1 MEVTLRGGSLARAH
15 GLDAGGIVATEQVAK
30 AAPSGAER
38 AALALAVALA
48 PQGPRGHN
56 PQVGC
61 VILAADGTV
70 LAEGWHRGAGTPHAE
85 VDALS
90 HLGSGAADGATA
102 VVTLEPCNHTGRTGP
117 CAEALIAAGVAR
129 VVYAV
134 ADPGDASSGGA
145 QRLRDAGVDVVHAP
159 DERADL
165 LIDDWR
171 FALAHGRPRV
181 TVKWAQSL
189 DGRAAATDG
198 TSQWITGPEA
208 RTHVHGQ
215 RSVHDAIVVGT
226 GTVLADDPRL
236 TARRP
241 HATDGD
247 DLAAPQP
254 LPVVVGARPVPAG
267 ARLRDHPRSF
277 VQVAGEPGGWLAALW
292 RDHGVQTVYVEGGPT
307 LASAVVA
314 AGLADR
320 IHCYVA
326 PTLLGGPRTAMG
338 DVGVATIDEQ
348 LLLDD
353 VQVEALGRDL
363 LVSAIPRP
371 ATIRPAAT
379 AAKEG

>member
-1 MEVTLRGGSLARAH
+1 MPLRAR
-15 GLDAGGIVATEQVAK
+15 GLDTGGIVATGQ
-30 AAPSGAER
+30 AAA
-38 AALALAVALA
+38 AALAPAEREALDRALA
-48 PQGPRGHN
+48 IAAHGPRGHN

-61 VILAADGTV
+61 VILAADGATI
-70 LAEGWHRGAGTPHAE
+70 AEGWHRGAGTPHAE

-90 HLGSGAADGATA
+90 HLSPDAARGATA

-117 CAEALIAAGVAR
+117 CAEALVAAGIAR

-134 ADPGDASSGGA
+134 ADPGKASSGGA
-145 QRLRDAGVDVVHAP
+145 GRLRDAGVEIVHAA
-159 DERADL
+159 DDRAEA

-171 FALAHGRPRV
+171 FAMTNHRPRV

-189 DGRAAATDG
+189 DGRAAAADG
-198 TSQWITGPEA
+198 TSRWITGPEA
-208 RTHVHGQ
+208 RAHVHRQ
-215 RSVHDAIVVGT
+215 RSLHDAIAVGI
-226 GTVLADDPRL
+226 GTVLADDPQL
-236 TARRP
+236 TARVSLP
-241 HATDGD
+241 DGTDD
-247 DLAAPQP
+247 PAVPQP
-254 LPVVVGARPVPAG
+254 LPVAVGARLVPRDS
-267 ARLRDHPRSF
+267 RLAAHPRGYL
-277 VQVAGEPGGWLAALW
+277 QVDGLPSEWLRPLW
-292 RDHGVQTVYVEGGPT
+292 SKHGIQTVYVEGGPT

-338 DVGVATIDEQ
+338 DVGVATISEQ

-363 LVSAIPRP
+363 LVRAVPRR